1 MSTETKPKHIGR
13 NISRLREL
21 RGIKQDALAFAIGV
35 SQQTISH
42 IENSEK
48 VDDDKLELIAKE
60 LGMSVE
66 AIKNFSEEN
75 VVNFFNNFYDSSGT
89 NSAFGNNNQNHF
101 TFNPIDKLI
110 EAYEENKKLYERLL
124 EAEKQKQK

>member
-21 RGIKQDALAFAIGV
+21 RGIKQDALAFSIGV

-48 VDDDKLELIAKE
+48 VDEDKLELIAKE
-60 LGMSVE
+60 
-66 AIKNFSEEN
+66 
-75 VVNFFNNFYDSSGT
+75 
-89 NSAFGNNNQNHF
+89 
-101 TFNPIDKLI
+101 
-110 EAYEENKKLYERLL
+110 
-124 EAEKQKQK
+124 